1 MKITNKY
8 IFNII
13 AANLLWSFIPIV
25 ATGLFND
32 ISILTIIFLRFL
44 IAGVFLLI
52 ISILFVVLHN
62 YLIPEKRI
70 PLKELF
76 INLRHKNRRFYNLR
90 TYNYYFLIGFFG
102 IILHILFYFLALKT
116 TSIPFAMVGMLMT
129 IIFIAVY
136 EKGVNYEKFD
146 IFRILFIMML
156 TFSIIIIVFVSI
168 QGANLS
174 GTPIEARGFIYLV
187 LYAITG
193 SFLYISIERDSFSK
207 KELKNINLTKY
218 YKIPRAL
225 IKMSIAFITGVI
237 ILIPISYV
245 FTLLPLE
252 TDITSE
258 MDTFLNDLNGL
269 GTIMIRWEIIYLII
283 FATILPYFLIF
294 LANVNWK
301 STNLT
306 YSQWSSILGLI
317 DPISTLIFSVILVK
331 AFFPHEYLIIVIV
344 LLVITIVFRYAHE
357 IKNIV
362 HAVVFLK
369 LKKGFLKSFSLKILK
384 FYGVRYVDT
393 LVGRYDLMLYIK
405 LNSFRDFNYL
415 INRKLKSMEGIDE
428 IEVDKKHWEVQSVHE
443 NI

>member
-1 MKITNKY
+1 VIKLKITNKY

-13 AANLLWSFIPIV
+13 VANLLWSFIPIV
-25 ATGLFND
+25 ATGLFD
-32 ISILTIIFLRFL
+32 DVSILTIIFLRFL
-44 IAGVFLLI
+44 IAGGVLLI
-52 ISILFVVLHN
+52 ISILFVGINN
-62 YLIPEKRI
+62 YFMPEKKI

-76 INLRHKNRRFYNLR
+76 TNLRHKNRRFYNLR

-116 TSIPFAMVGMLMT
+116 TSIPFAMVGTLMT
-129 IIFIAVY
+129 IIFIALY

-146 IFRILFIMML
+146 VFRILFIMML
-156 TFSIIIIVFVSI
+156 TFSIIIIVFVSF

-174 GTPIEARGFIYLV
+174 GHPIEIRGFIYLV
-187 LYAITG
+187 LYAVTG

-225 IKMSIAFITGVI
+225 IKMSISFITGVI
-237 ILIPISYV
+237 ILIPLSYV

-252 TDITSE
+252 TDITLETIS
-258 MDTFLNDLNGL
+258 FLNDLRSL
-269 GTIMIRWEIIYLII
+269 GMIIMRWEIIYLVI

-294 LANVNWK
+294 LASVMWK

-317 DPISTLIFSVILVK
+317 DPINTLIFSVILVN
-331 AFFPHEYLIIVIV
+331 AFFPHGYLIIVIT

-357 IKNIV
+357 IKNII
-362 HAVVFLK
+362 HAVIFLK
-369 LKKGFLKSFSLKILK
+369 LKKGFLKELSIKILR
-384 FYGVRYVDT
+384 FYGVRSIET
-393 LVGRYDLMLYIK
+393 LIGKFDLMLNIK

-415 INRKLKSMEGIDE
+415 INRKLKQMEEIID
-428 IEVDKKHWEVQSVHE
+428 IEVQFIDKVEKNE
-443 NI
+443 